1 MTSPMEVVIKNLQEI
16 GAFQFLFPFML
27 TAAVFY
33 GLLRRSKIFGEPE
46 KNVGVNAVVAL
57 IAAFMV
63 WSYPVL
69 TGVNV
74 EVMLAKFFFQGIIAT
89 LVIIVGL
96 LIVTTFLPGSLGE
109 FLGEKLLRLEY
120 EPLYEFIQPN
130 KPAWF
135 VIHGDF
141 VSVEDGTG
149 IVHIA
154 PAFGEEDMDVGR
166 QNNLPV
172 LMTVEPDGKIS
183 PEIGPWAG
191 MWVKD
196 ADPLIIKDLEE
207 RKILLG
213 IEKIRHD
220 YPFCWRCDTPLIY
233 YAKPSWFIKMSEP
246 KIKQA

>member
-109 FLGEKLLRLEY
+109 FLGEKLKEKKGWIAILILCLLIGFGIFTASGAASVFFPKGAGGGTSNETITSAAIIIA
-120 EPLYEFIQPN
+120 LVAVLGFIIYFTT
-130 KPAWF
+130 K
-135 VIHGDF
+135 
-141 VSVEDGTG
+141 
-149 IVHIA
+149 
-154 PAFGEEDMDVGR
+154 EE
-166 QNNLPV
+166 
-172 LMTVEPDGKIS
+172 K
-183 PEIGPWAG
+183 
-191 MWVKD
+191 K
-196 ADPLIIKDLEE
+196 
-207 RKILLG
+207 
-213 IEKIRHD
+213 
-220 YPFCWRCDTPLIY
+220 
-233 YAKPSWFIKMSEP
+233 
-246 KIKQA
+246 